1 MFFDDHVIYLV
12 KKCNFPHVKQP
23 DGKSFNLEAE
33 LLAFCNQPET
43 IAEAESFGIA
53 GRRPGCTTRMYL
65 GINEHRCAKSI
76 VCRSYDELYVEHF
89 PTGNPLVFHD
99 YVSLA

>member
-12 KKCNFPHVKQP
+12 KKCNFPHVKRP

-53 GRRPGCTTRMYL
+53 GRRKMSDMVVPW
-65 GINEHRCAKSI
+65 
-76 VCRSYDELYVEHF
+76 LY
-89 PTGNPLVFHD
+89 N
-99 YVSLA
+99 